1 LKSHKSSIG
10 DILEKSYEEI
20 VIEYLQKEPDIHPD
34 KIPKQILLLEE
45 DGHLVTKVTIKVESI
60 ERSSTG
66 D

>member
-1 LKSHKSSIG
+1 MK
-10 DILEKSYEEI
+10 KSYEEI

-45 DGHLVTKVTIKVESI
+45 DSHLVTKVTIKVESI
-60 ERSSTG
+60 QRSSIG